1 MAFDLIQAG
10 AATTVAKN
18 GTITFGYPSGR
29 DKDSYVSG
37 GEVLVIPTHQ
47 SVLTVGAGKFSVTY
61 GDSDITVT
69 YLGELSIPAGTI
81 LTLQAGLV
89 PAAFSEIPGK
99 VANATG
105 DNLQEIL
112 EDLAARVTALE

>member
-10 AATTVAKN
+10 VATTVAKN
-18 GTITFGYPSGR
+18 GTITFAYPSGR
-29 DKDSYVSG
+29 DQDSYVG
-37 GEVLVIPTHQ
+37 GNEVLVIPTHQ

-61 GDSDITVT
+61 GASNITVT

-81 LTLQAGLV
+81 LTLQSGLV
-89 PAAFSEIPGK
+89 PTAFSEIPGK
-99 VANATG
+99 VANAVG